1 MQANYGTNEIKSLL
15 QKAKIFDNRIG
26 TYQSFAT
33 NGNFDF
39 VVKLSNGI
47 IIITLEDLQDDE
59 RGVLNSEIL
68 TTIANRFVLSNPELK
83 NQEADSFSKLPVN
96 NNQSQTQ
103 FETRKSPNKKKAIL
117 RIASVSFSIL
127 VLIFLVLFNLFS
139 GPSDNELLNNIWDK
153 FKGNYIGFST
163 PLIVGTASF
172 EAQTDGLIAVL
183 GNQKL
188 NKQYSY
194 FTSNDNYQI
203 GQKDWV
209 TERGTATELE
219 FGYEENIPFIKG
231 KWEGNDKLTV
241 SEFKIFPYTN
251 GKLVAQMS
259 TSNWRVQ
266 GTMATSK
273 SNYEEIIKL
282 FGKLYKDKYSKEM
295 PNLSDLNDSNNASKD
310 SIKTTSESNENKSN
324 ITEEEFLEEN
334 KKKEGVITTASGLQ
348 YKVIKMGTGATPT
361 LNDRIT
367 AHYVGTLIDGTV
379 FESSVERGQPVT
391 FPVNGVIPGWTEA
404 LQIMPVGSKWTLYIP
419 SKLAYG
425 ERGAGDKIGP
435 NTAIIFDVELISIDK

>member
-1 MQANYGTNEIKSLL
+1 MQLFYGSDQIKSLL

-26 TYQSFAT
+26 TYHSFIID
-33 NGNFDF
+33 GNFNF
-39 VVKLSNGI
+39 VINLSNGSI
-47 IIITLEDLQDDE
+47 LINLEELQDDE
-59 RGVLNSEIL
+59 RGLLNPERL
-68 TTIANRFVLSNPELK
+68 TIIANRFVLSNPKLK
-83 NQEADSFSKLPVN
+83 NQEVDSLNIQIISNK
-96 NNQSQTQ
+96 QSQPQ
-103 FETRKSPNKKKAIL
+103 SENRNSPNKKKTIL
-117 RIASVSFSIL
+117 KIALFIFSIL
-127 VLIFLVLFNLFS
+127 ILIFLGLFKYFN
-139 GPSDNELLNNIWDK
+139 GPSDKELLNNIWDK

-172 EAQTDGLIAVL
+172 EVQTDGLIAVL
-183 GNQKL
+183 NNQKL

-209 TERGTATELE
+209 TEPGTATELE
-219 FGYEENIPFIKG
+219 FGYEGNIPFIKG

-241 SEFKIFPYTN
+241 SEFKIFPYTD

-259 TSNWRVQ
+259 TRSWRVQ

-295 PNLSDLNDSNNASKD
+295 PNLFVSKETSDSSDASMK
-310 SIKTTSESNENKSN
+310 SSSTSNEKTSD
-324 ITEEEFLEEN
+324 ISEEEFLEEN
-334 KKKEGVITTASGLQ
+334 KKKEGVITTPSGLQ
-348 YKVIKMGTGATPT
+348 YKVIRMGTGSTPT

-367 AHYVGTLIDGTV
+367 AHYVGALIDGTV
-379 FESSVERGQPVT
+379 FESSIERGQPAT
-391 FPVNGVIPGWTEA
+391 FPVSGVIPGWTEA
-404 LQIMPVGSKWTLYIP
+404 LQIMTVGSKWTLYLP

-425 ERGAGDKIGP
+425 ERGAGGKIGP
-435 NTAIIFDVELISIDK
+435 NTALIFDVELISIDK